1 MRNDSLHPRR
11 KVLVEHI
18 SDDIRAARQRPA
30 SVQAKTLVTG
40 RAIADVLSS
49 DTFNFDTETDKKYF
63 TGDKVDFDLCT
74 DACIRFVDEDSYSN
88 GPQSVSYKGFIHV
101 AAVLPGGTISYDEA
115 NFLDRNGE
123 PVAIRQIFYPNDRQ
137 DFDAYTRVGNWNSS
151 EGEFEWSGWV
161 SLSSRMIRVLVTGN
175 SISSVNNPIRRG
187 ALRTNVIYEL
197 HCGGQVIELPSADI
211 YPTAS
216 KIYFEQ
222 YSNSEVPYKEIDISS
237 NPTPSPNVRYWTDKT
252 VGSTVRKV
260 LAGATGYI
268 TAFES
273 GKKYYIQSAPAVW
286 INIVRY
292 TEKVIDPSTGE
303 AKDEVYETQLIPSL
317 DTIRTSDNSISS
329 GAWFYDNEQACTF
342 NFEVVDRESP
352 VVYIEDGSSERSSSH
367 TWMLDVDAEAVTA
380 MSDMAELLDS
390 HTDRMLTDIVQYEAR
405 TFKGTGGNFE
415 GDNTDSDY
423 YKYITNNNGTLVVSR
438 PATMCGYVKFT
449 LHWDKTK
456 VANVVNGLSTDFKI
470 QIFVYN
476 EYSSSF
482 ESQKVFLYVPVPENE
497 TTPNMYKK
505 YYLLNSTT
513 GKHELA
519 GENGFLSSFESG
531 RQYYTREIKQGTDF
545 DKLIGKFTVDLNG
558 DGVSEVYNA
567 EFFGSASGDGS
578 FKRDAS
584 IFREQDSMT
593 GYIKA
598 NRNDTIMVVI
608 SSGNHIEDRKIV
620 VPFVEF
626 YPDPH
631 DSYVI
636 KPNINKT
643 AITKKELGTLS
654 KPETPAEMVAGAE
667 ALTRAF
673 ELLAG
678 TLQNKGLLY
687 GAVPTG
693 EGFDANTALETGI
706 YTVNVAGSN
715 LPAASGATNA
725 SLIVMDSDA
734 YAKDALLPTKDDP
747 ETTNE
752 AVSTFKR
759 LTQILISNGNG
770 TAGVVDSSES
780 YPRMWMRIG
789 SKTPSAAD
797 ASWGA
802 WVPMQPGPTVFQNS
816 ADVTETKMKEYL
828 RYGSPVVVVTSLSS
842 TDTRTVTLP
851 PPDNYNGTKF
861 QIEAVGCQIEI
872 KYTTRTGMTY
882 TYINSTTKESPNRM
896 LYPIEC
902 DGENWYVVTVS

>member
-11 KVLVEHI
+11 KVLIEHI

-30 SVQAKTLVTG
+30 TVQAKTLVTG

-49 DTFNFDTETDKKYF
+49 DVFNFDVETDKKYF
-63 TGDKVDFDLCT
+63 TEGRVNFDLCT

-101 AAVLPGGTISYDEA
+101 AAVLPNGTISYDEGS
-115 NFLDRNGE
+115 FLDRNGE
-123 PVAIRQIFYPNDRQ
+123 PVAIRQIFYPNDQQ
-137 DFDAYTRVGNWNSS
+137 DFDAYTRVGNWNSR
-151 EGEFEWSGWV
+151 EGVFDWSGWV
-161 SLSSRMIRVLVTGN
+161 SLSSRMIRVLVTEN
-175 SISSVNNPIRRG
+175 SVANQSTNPIRQG

-197 HCGGQVIELPSADI
+197 HCGGQVIVLPEADI

-222 YSNSEVPYKEIDISS
+222 YSNGAAVYTEVNTSS
-237 NPTPSPNVRYWTDKT
+237 NPTPSPNVRYWMDKT
-252 VGSTVRKV
+252 VGSVVRKV
-260 LAGATGYI
+260 LAGTTGYI

-273 GKKYYIQSAPAVW
+273 GKKYYIQSAPSAW

-303 AKDEVYETQLIPSL
+303 ATDETYETQLIPSL

-352 VVYIEDGSSERSSSH
+352 VVYTDGATEKTSSH

-390 HTDRMLTDIVQYEAR
+390 HTDRMMTDIVQYEAR
-405 TFKGTGGNFE
+405 TFKGDGGNS
-415 GDNTDSDY
+415 GDIDKNGDY
-423 YKYITNNNGTLVVSR
+423 YKYITNNDGTLVVSR
-438 PATMCGYVKFT
+438 PATMCGYVKFV
-449 LHWDKTK
+449 LNWDKTK
-456 VANVVNGLSTDFKI
+456 VTSDLSTDFKI

-482 ESQKVFLYVPVPENE
+482 ESQKVFSYVPATE

-505 YYLLNSTT
+505 YYLLNATT

-531 RQYYTREIKQGTDF
+531 KQYYTRQIIQGTDF
-545 DKLIGKFTVDLNG
+545 DKLIGKFTFDL
-558 DGVSEVYNA
+558 DGESKEYNA
-567 EFFGSASGDGS
+567 EFFSSASGTDG
-578 FKRDAS
+578 FKRGAS
-584 IFREQDSMT
+584 IFQNQSSMT

-608 SSGNHIEDRKIV
+608 SSGDHVADRRIV

-643 AITKKELGTLS
+643 AVTNKELSKLS
-654 KPETPAEMVAGAE
+654 KPETPAEMVAGAQ

-693 EGFDANTALETGI
+693 SEFNANNALETGV
-706 YTVNVAGSN
+706 YTINAAGTN

-725 SLIVMDSDA
+725 NLIVMDSDS
-734 YAKDALLPTKDDP
+734 YSKSTLLPTSEDP
-747 ETTNE
+747 DTVNE
-752 AVSTFKR
+752 SVGTFKR
-759 LTQILISNGNG
+759 LTQILVSNGNG
-770 TAGVVDSSES
+770 TAGEVTDSS

-789 SKTPSAAD
+789 SKKPAD
-797 ASWGA
+797 AEASWGA
-802 WVPMQPGPTVFQNS
+802 WVPMQPGPTIFTSS
-816 ADVTETKMKEYL
+816 ADVNLTAMTNYL
-828 RYGSPVVVVTSLSS
+828 RYGSPVVVVSGSES
-842 TDTRTVTLP
+842 TVRTITLP
-851 PPDNYNGTKF
+851 DPTNYSGIKF
-861 QIEAVGCQIEI
+861 QIEAVGCQIKI
-872 KYTTRTGMTY
+872 QYTKSGTTY
-882 TYINSTTKESPNRM
+882 TYSNSTTKASPSRM
-896 LYPIEC
+896 LYPVEC
-902 DGENWYVVTVS
+902 DGTNWYVVSVS

>member
-30 SVQAKTLVTG
+30 TVQAKTLVTG

-49 DTFNFDTETDKKYF
+49 DVFNFDVATDKKYF
-63 TGDKVDFDLCT
+63 TDGRVDFNLCT

-101 AAVLPGGTISYDEA
+101 AAVLPGGTISYDEE
-115 NFLDRNGE
+115 NFLDRNGD

-137 DFDAYTRVGNWNSS
+137 DFDAYTRVGNWNSK
-151 EGEFEWSGWV
+151 EGEFDWSGWV
-161 SLSSRMIRVLVTGN
+161 SLSSRMIRVLVTE
-175 SISSVNNPIRRG
+175 SSVANQATNPIRSG
-187 ALRTNVIYEL
+187 ALRTNVVYEL
-197 HCGGQVIELPSADI
+197 HCGGQVILLPEADI

-222 YSNSEVPYKEIDISS
+222 YSNGEAIYTEVNTDS

-252 VGSTVRKV
+252 VGSVERKV
-260 LAGATGYI
+260 LAGTTGYI
-268 TAFES
+268 TEFES
-273 GKKYYIQSAPAVW
+273 GKKYYVQSAPSAW

-303 AKDEVYETQLIPSL
+303 VKDEVYETQLIPSL

-342 NFEVVDRESP
+342 NFEIVDRESP
-352 VVYIEDGSSERSSSH
+352 VVYIDVDSEKSSSH

-390 HTDRMLTDIVQYEAR
+390 HTDRMMTDIVQYEAR
-405 TFKGTGGNFE
+405 TFKGDGGNFS
-415 GDNTDSDY
+415 GDTGGDY
-423 YKYITNNNGTLVVSR
+423 YKYITNNDGTLVVSR
-438 PATMCGYVKFT
+438 PATMCGYVKFILT
-449 LHWDKTK
+449 WNKDGIT
-456 VANVVNGLSTDFKI
+456 NLSTDFKI

-482 ESQKVFLYVPVPENE
+482 ESQKVFAYVPATE

-505 YYLLNSTT
+505 YFILNSTT
-513 GKHELA
+513 GKYELA

-531 RQYYTREIKQGTDF
+531 KQYYTRQIIQGTEF
-545 DKLIGKFTVDLNG
+545 DKLIGKFTFDL
-558 DGVSEVYNA
+558 DGESKEYNA
-567 EFFGSASGDGS
+567 EFFSSESGTDG
-578 FKRDAS
+578 FKRGAP
-584 IFREQDSMT
+584 IFQNQSSMT

-608 SSGNHIEDRKIV
+608 SSGNHVADRRIV

-636 KPNINKT
+636 KPNVNNT
-643 AITKKELGTLS
+643 AVTNKELSKLS
-654 KPETPAEMVAGAE
+654 KPETPAEMVAGAQ

-673 ELLAG
+673 EILAG
-678 TLQNKGLLY
+678 TLQKKGLLY

-693 EGFDANTALETGI
+693 TGFDANAALETGI
-706 YTVNVAGSN
+706 YTVNVEGSN

-725 SLIVMDSDA
+725 NLIVMDSDA
-734 YAKDALLPTKDDP
+734 YAKTTLLPTSEDP
-747 ETTNE
+747 TTVNE
-752 AVSTFKR
+752 AVSEFKR

-770 TAGVVDSSES
+770 TSGAVDASES
-780 YPRMWMRIG
+780 YPRMWIRIG
-789 SKTPSAAD
+789 SKTPSDAS

-802 WVPMQPGPTVFQNS
+802 WVPMQPGPTVFSSS
-816 ADVTETKMKEYL
+816 ADVTETAMKDYL
-828 RYGSPVVVVTSLSS
+828 RSGSPVVVVSGSDTA
-842 TDTRTVTLP
+842 TRTVTLP
-851 PPDNYNGTKF
+851 PPDNYAGTKF
-861 QIEAVGCQIEI
+861 QIEAVGCPI
-872 KYTTRTGMTY
+872 KIQYTKSGTTY

-896 LYPIEC
+896 LYPVEC
-902 DGENWYVVTVS
+902 DGTNWYVVTVS